1 MTDIVDKET
10 RSRWM
15 AGIGQKDTA
24 PELVVRKYLHRE
36 GFRYVLNDRR
46 LPGSPDLVLP
56 KYKVCVFV
64 HGCFWH
70 RHPHCSFASIP
81 SSRPEFW
88 ASKFAVNVAR
98 DKRNVD
104 DLIAVGWTVVVLW
117 ECGLRRKKS
126 SEDLI
131 WLPQAIR
138 NAQVSAY
145 QGPISWP

>member
-1 MTDIVDKET
+1 MTNIVDRET

-15 AGIGQKDTA
+15 AGVGQNGTA
-24 PELVVRKYLHRE
+24 PELVVPKYFHRE

-56 KYKVCVFV
+56 KYMVFIFI

-70 RHPHCSFASIP
+70 RHPQCSFASMP

-88 ASKFAVNVAR
+88 TSKFEANVAR

-104 DLIAVGWTVVVLW
+104 DLIAMRRTVV
-117 ECGLRRKKS
+117 GL
-126 SEDLI
+126 
-131 WLPQAIR
+131 
-138 NAQVSAY
+138 
-145 QGPISWP
+145 